1 LKKQII
7 NTIKFISLYIIFVLA
22 IILPTFIIPVSTEIQ
37 ARISTDMQSKLF
49 LLMLFVSLLGT
60 VSLVVVVN
68 FSNWSKLK
76 LFLGLSFSFF
86 GIEYFMAQI
95 ETLYFIEAFSFM
107 PIIEIF
113 YILIRGL
120 ITTFIVV
127 AASILFFGRDKNSV
141 KNKFKD
147 NITNIN
153 KIKWLK
159 KSLIFAVLYIIFY
172 LIFGY
177 FIAWQYEEVR
187 IFYTGITE
195 NISFFEQVLYNIK
208 NMNFFLPYHF
218 LRGILWVIFSIPI
231 ILMMAGNKKKT
242 IISLLLLFAYHGLQI
257 IMAQGFFPPEV
268 IVAHTIET
276 TISASIYGIL
286 IGYLF
291 YIPVKNE

>member
-1 LKKQII
+1 MKKQII

-49 LLMLFVSLLGT
+49 LLMLLVSLLGT
-60 VSLVVVVN
+60 FSLVLVVN

-127 AASILFFGRDKNSV
+127 AASILLFGINKKSV

>member
-1 LKKQII
+1 
-7 NTIKFISLYIIFVLA
+7 
-22 IILPTFIIPVSTEIQ
+22 LPTFIIPVSTEIQ
-37 ARISTDMQSKLF
+37 ARISADMQSKLF

-141 KNKFKD
+141 KNKFKY

>member
-37 ARISTDMQSKLF
+37 ARISADMQSKLF

-68 FSNWSKLK
+68 FSNWSQLK

-141 KNKFKD
+141 KNKFKY

>member
-1 LKKQII
+1 
-7 NTIKFISLYIIFVLA
+7 
-22 IILPTFIIPVSTEIQ
+22 LPTFIIPVSTEIQ
-37 ARISTDMQSKLF
+37 ARISADMQSKLF

-127 AASILFFGRDKNSV
+127 AASILLFGRNKKSV

>member
-1 LKKQII
+1 MKKQII

-68 FSNWSKLK
+68 FSNWSQLK

-141 KNKFKD
+141 KNKFKY

>member
-1 LKKQII
+1 MKKQII

-37 ARISTDMQSKLF
+37 ARISADMQSKLF

-141 KNKFKD
+141 KNKFKY